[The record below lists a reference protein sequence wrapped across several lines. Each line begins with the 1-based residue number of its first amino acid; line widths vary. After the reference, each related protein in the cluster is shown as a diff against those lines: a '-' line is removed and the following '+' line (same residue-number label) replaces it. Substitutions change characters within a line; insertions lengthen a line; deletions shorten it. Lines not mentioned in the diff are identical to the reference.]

1 MVIKYSDKL
10 RLILLTADPMY
21 NINTEI
27 VWLLN
32 MLLINENKNTINEKD
47 IFNKFR

>member
-10 RLILLTADPMY
+10 RLILLTANPMY

-27 VWLLN
+27 VWILN
-32 MLLINENKNTINEKD
+32 MLLINENKNTILKRY
-47 IFNKFR
+47 F

>member
-1 MVIKYSDKL
+1 
-10 RLILLTADPMY
+10 MY

-32 MLLINENKNTINEKD
+32 MLLMNENKNTIQEKD
-47 IFNKFR
+47 IFNDQK